1 MLSERKSDAVMITP
15 RKKTGHESLERI
27 FVIGN
32 KLGLHA
38 RPAAVFVQTA
48 NRFEA
53 LIEVQKED
61 LKIDGKSIMGIM
73 TLAAEM
79 GSSITVRVTGKD
91 AAAAMEA
98 LAKLIESN
106 FGE

>member
-1 MLSERKSDAVMITP
+1 MTKRQKKSKQESIERV
-15 RKKTGHESLERI
+15 

-53 LIEVQKED
+53 SVEVQKED
-61 LKIDGKSIMGIM
+61 IKIDGKSIMGIM

-79 GSSITVRVTGKD
+79 GSSILVRVTGRD
-91 AAAAMEA
+91 ATEAMEA
-98 LAKLIESN
+98 LAKLIGSN

>member
-1 MLSERKSDAVMITP
+1 MPIRKLPGGRKDAQKIERDIAIS
-15 RKKTGHESLERI
+15 
-27 FVIGN
+27 N

-38 RPAAVFVQTA
+38 RPAALFVQTA

-53 LIEVQKED
+53 GIEIRKDDMAV
-61 LKIDGKSIMGIM
+61 DGKSIMGIM

-79 GSSITVRVTGKD
+79 GSSIKIVATGKD
-91 AAAAMEA
+91 AEAAMNA
-98 LAKLIESN
+98 LVQLIESN

>member
-1 MLSERKSDAVMITP
+1 MTKPIKKQ
-15 RKKTGHESLERI
+15 RKKDDQGSVERV
-27 FVIGN
+27 FVISN

-48 NRFEA
+48 NRFNA
-53 LIEVQKED
+53 LVEVQKED

-73 TLAAEM
+73 TLAAEK

-91 AAAAMEA
+91 SIAAMEA
-98 LAKLIESN
+98 LAKLIESD

>member
-1 MLSERKSDAVMITP
+1 MKKQ
-15 RKKTGHESLERI
+15 RKKIRQEPVERV

-53 LIEVQKED
+53 SVEVQKED

-91 AAAAMEA
+91 AAETMEA
-98 LAKLIESN
+98 LAKLIGSN

>member
-1 MLSERKSDAVMITP
+1 MTKRQKKSKQESIERV
-15 RKKTGHESLERI
+15 

-53 LIEVQKED
+53 SVEVQKED
-61 LKIDGKSIMGIM
+61 IQTDGKSIMGIM

-79 GSSITVRVTGKD
+79 GASITVRVTGKD
-91 AAAAMEA
+91 AAEAMEA
-98 LAKLIESN
+98 LAKLIGSN

>member
-1 MLSERKSDAVMITP
+1 MTKRRE
-15 RKKTGHESLERI
+15 KTGQKPVERTL
-27 FVIGN
+27 VISN

-53 LIEVQKED
+53 SIEVQKED

-91 AAAAMEA
+91 AAAAMEV
-98 LAKLIESN
+98 LAKLVESN

>member
-1 MLSERKSDAVMITP
+1 MSSERKSDAVMI
-15 RKKTGHESLERI
+15 KKQKKIGQEPIERI

-53 LIEVQKED
+53 SVEVQKED

-79 GSSITVRVTGKD
+79 GSSITVRATGKD
-91 AAAAMEA
+91 APAAMEA

>member
-1 MLSERKSDAVMITP
+1 MTKRSPKA
-15 RKKTGHESLERI
+15 GHEPVERI

-53 LIEVQKED
+53 SIEVQKED

-73 TLAAEM
+73 MLAAEM
-79 GSSITVRVTGKD
+79 GSSITVRAVGKD
-91 AAAAMEA
+91 APAAMEA
-98 LAKLIESN
+98 LAKLIDSN

>member
-1 MLSERKSDAVMITP
+1 MAPR
-15 RKKTGHESLERI
+15 RKKPGQETVEKVFMI
-27 FVIGN
+27 NN

-48 NRFEA
+48 NRFESSV
-53 LIEVQKED
+53 EVQKEE

-79 GSSITVRVTGKD
+79 GSSITVRTTGKD
-91 AAAAMEA
+91 AALAMEA
-98 LAKLIESN
+98 LGKLIESN

>member
-1 MLSERKSDAVMITP
+1 MPMK
-15 RKKTGHESLERI
+15 RKKPGQEPVERT

-53 LIEVQKED
+53 SVEVEKED

-73 TLAAEM
+73 TLAAEL
-79 GSSITVRVTGKD
+79 GSSIVVRTAGKD

>member
-1 MLSERKSDAVMITP
+1 MNTKRRKNGPEPVERA
-15 RKKTGHESLERI
+15 

-53 LIEVQKED
+53 SVEVEKED

-79 GSSITVRVTGKD
+79 GSSIVVRTTGKD
-91 AAAAMEA
+91 ALAAMEA

>member
-1 MLSERKSDAVMITP
+1 MAQH
-15 RKKTGHESLERI
+15 KKTKQETLERT
-27 FVIGN
+27 FVIGS

-38 RPAAVFVQTA
+38 RPAAIFVQTA

-53 LIEVQKED
+53 SVEVQKED
-61 LKIDGKSIMGIM
+61 QKIDGKSIMGSM

-79 GSSITVRVTGKD
+79 GSSIIVRTTGKD
-91 AAAAMEA
+91 AAASMEA
-98 LAKLIESN
+98 LTKLIESN

>member
-1 MLSERKSDAVMITP
+1 MPSR
-15 RKKTGHESLERI
+15 RKKPGQETVEKTFLI
-27 FVIGN
+27 NN

-48 NRFEA
+48 NRFESSV
-53 LIEVQKED
+53 EVQKEE
-61 LKIDGKSIMGIM
+61 LNIDGKSIMGIM

-79 GSSITVRVTGKD
+79 GSSITVRVTGRD
-91 AAAAMEA
+91 AAAAMDA
-98 LAKLIESN
+98 LGKLIETN

>member
-1 MLSERKSDAVMITP
+1 MTKRRKPIGQEPV
-15 RKKTGHESLERI
+15 ERI

-53 LIEVQKED
+53 SVEVQKED
-61 LKIDGKSIMGIM
+61 LKVDGKSIMGIM

-91 AAAAMEA
+91 AAAAIEA

>member
-1 MLSERKSDAVMITP
+1 MTKRQKKIKQEPIERV
-15 RKKTGHESLERI
+15 

-32 KLGLHA
+32 ILGLHA

-53 LIEVQKED
+53 SVEVQKED

-73 TLAAEM
+73 TLAAEI

-98 LAKLIESN
+98 LAKLIGSN

>member
-1 MLSERKSDAVMITP
+1 MTKRQKKIGQEPVERT
-15 RKKTGHESLERI
+15 

-53 LIEVQKED
+53 SIEVQKED
-61 LKIDGKSIMGIM
+61 LKVDGKSIMGIM

-79 GSSITVRVTGKD
+79 GSSITVRATGKE
-91 AAAAMEA
+91 AATAMEA

>member
-1 MLSERKSDAVMITP
+1 MAPRRKRPSTELPTIERQFTIT
-15 RKKTGHESLERI
+15 
-27 FVIGN
+27 N

-38 RPAAVFVQTA
+38 RPAALFVQTA

-53 LIEVQKED
+53 SLEVRKED
-61 LKIDGKSIMGIM
+61 VVADGKSIMGIM

-79 GSSITVRVTGKD
+79 GSTILVRATGRD
-91 AAAAMEA
+91 AEAAVQA
-98 LAKLIESN
+98 LEKLLGSN

>member
-1 MLSERKSDAVMITP
+1 MKKM
-15 RKKTGHESLERI
+15 RKKNEEETVERS
-27 FVIGN
+27 FLIGS

-53 LIEVQKED
+53 SVEVQKDD

-91 AAAAMEA
+91 AAEAMEA

>member
-1 MLSERKSDAVMITP
+1 MSPKRQKAGTHKVERN
-15 RKKTGHESLERI
+15 
-27 FVIGN
+27 FVISN

-38 RPAAVFVQTA
+38 RPAALFVQTA
-48 NRFEA
+48 NRFDA
-53 LIEVQKED
+53 LVEISKEE
-61 LKIDGKSIMGIM
+61 LQVDGKSIMGIM

-79 GSSITVRVTGKD
+79 GSSIVIRTSGKD
-91 AAAAMEA
+91 AEAAMEA

>member
-1 MLSERKSDAVMITP
+1 MTKRQ
-15 RKKTGHESLERI
+15 KKIKQNLLERV

-53 LIEVQKED
+53 SVEVQKED
-61 LKIDGKSIMGIM
+61 IKTDGKSIMGIM

-91 AAAAMEA
+91 AAEAMEA
-98 LAKLIESN
+98 LGKLIGSN

>member
-1 MLSERKSDAVMITP
+1 MTKP
-15 RKKTGHESLERI
+15 RKKTGQEPVERT
-27 FVIGN
+27 FMIGN

-53 LIEVQKED
+53 SVEVQKEN

-73 TLAAEM
+73 TLAAER
-79 GSSITVRVTGKD
+79 GSSVTVRVTGKD

>member
-1 MLSERKSDAVMITP
+1 MPPR
-15 RKKTGHESLERI
+15 RKKPGQETVEKTFMI
-27 FVIGN
+27 NN

-48 NRFEA
+48 NRFESSV
-53 LIEVQKED
+53 EVQKEE
-61 LKIDGKSIMGIM
+61 LNIDGKSIMGIM

-79 GSSITVRVTGKD
+79 GSSVTIRATGRD
-91 AAAAMEA
+91 AVAAINA
-98 LAKLIESN
+98 LGKLIESN

>member
-1 MLSERKSDAVMITP
+1 MKSQ
-15 RKKTGHESLERI
+15 RKKAGQEPVERV

-53 LIEVQKED
+53 SVEVQKED
-61 LKIDGKSIMGIM
+61 LKVDGQSIMGIM

-91 AAAAMEA
+91 APAAMEA

>member
-1 MLSERKSDAVMITP
+1 MTKR
-15 RKKTGHESLERI
+15 RKKTWQEPVERT

-53 LIEVQKED
+53 SLEIQKED

-79 GSSITVRVTGKD
+79 GSSITVRAVGKD
-91 AAAAMEA
+91 ASVAMET

>member
-1 MLSERKSDAVMITP
+1 MVKRREKAGQEPVERA
-15 RKKTGHESLERI
+15 

-53 LIEVQKED
+53 AVEVQKED

-79 GSSITVRVTGKD
+79 GSSITVRATGKD
-91 AAAAMEA
+91 AAAVMDA
-98 LAKLIESN
+98 LTKLIESN

>member
-1 MLSERKSDAVMITP
+1 MKE
-15 RKKTGHESLERI
+15 
-27 FVIGN
+27 VIVVEKIVVIKN
-32 KLGLHA
+32 KQGLHA
-38 RPAAVFVQTA
+38 RPAAIFVQTA

-53 LIEVQKED
+53 SVEVQKED
-61 LKIDGKSIMGIM
+61 QKIDGKSIMGIM

-79 GSSITVRVTGKD
+79 GSSILVRTTGKD
-91 AAAAMEA
+91 AAEAMEA

>member
-1 MLSERKSDAVMITP
+1 MKRP
-15 RKKTGHESLERI
+15 KKHEPKQIQRE
-27 FVIGN
+27 FVITN

-38 RPAAVFVQTA
+38 RPAALFVQTA

-53 LIEVQKED
+53 TIEVRKEE
-61 LKIDGKSIMGIM
+61 LQADGKSIMGIM
-73 TLAAEM
+73 TLAAEV
-79 GSSITVRVTGKD
+79 GSPIIIRTIGKD
-91 AAAAMEA
+91 AEAAMEA

>member
-1 MLSERKSDAVMITP
+1 MTP
-15 RKKTGHESLERI
+15 RRKKSGQETVEKT
-27 FVIGN
+27 FVISN

-48 NRFEA
+48 NRFESSV
-53 LIEVQKED
+53 EVQKEE
-61 LKIDGKSIMGIM
+61 LNIDGKSIMGIM

-79 GSSITVRVTGKD
+79 GSSITVRATGRD
-91 AAAAMEA
+91 AVAAMDA
-98 LAKLIESN
+98 IGKLIESN